1 MRPFYLPMLIFLA
14 SACAMNRAP
23 SENLLEKR
31 ADYEGIHEIESSLK
45 AVDNPLLVPIRTQ
58 PIVADIWVHPHE
70 LPNGDYFRG
79 GWVRT
84 VVTRSQWQME
94 DSNQVLLVKEPEKKT
109 KRSSLGDRK

>member
-1 MRPFYLPMLIFLA
+1 MKALLISAILLS

-31 ADYEGIHEIESSLK
+31 ADYEGLHEIESSLQ

-70 LPNGDYFRG
+70 LANGDYFRG

-84 VVTRSQWQME
+84 VVSRSQWQME
-94 DSNQVLLVKEPEKKT
+94 ETNEALLIKEPEKKENPA
-109 KRSSLGDRK
+109 SLSPH